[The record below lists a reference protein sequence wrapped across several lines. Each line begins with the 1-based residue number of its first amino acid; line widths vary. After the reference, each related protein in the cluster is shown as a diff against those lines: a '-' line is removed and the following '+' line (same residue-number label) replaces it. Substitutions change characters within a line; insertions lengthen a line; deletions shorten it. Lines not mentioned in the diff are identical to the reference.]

1 MIKAKS
7 LGNRDRQK
15 TQKTTGKE
23 IKWLELG
30 VPGIITE
37 RGKMQKKDL
46 LFWLHV

>member
-1 MIKAKS
+1 MKPKS

-15 TQKTTGKE
+15 TQKKIGKE
-23 IKWLELG
+23 INWLELG

-37 RGKMQKKDL
+37 RGKIQKKDL